1 MIIRR
6 RPGAVPWAI
15 EYTDSRGQKL
25 VTVAYGKTELLG
37 FLKYRGIE
45 CSEDQLRVLT
55 TMKTGEGLEVRG

>member
-15 EYTDSRGQKL
+15 EYTNSHGQKL
-25 VTVAYGKTELLG
+25 MTLASGKTELLG

-45 CSEDQLRVLT
+45 CPEDMLRALT
-55 TMKTGEGLEVRG
+55 CMRAGDGLEVGK